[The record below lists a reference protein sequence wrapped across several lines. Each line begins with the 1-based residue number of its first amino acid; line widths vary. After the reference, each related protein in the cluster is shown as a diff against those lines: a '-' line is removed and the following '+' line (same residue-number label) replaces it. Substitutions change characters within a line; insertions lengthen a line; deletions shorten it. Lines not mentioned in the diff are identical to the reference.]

1 MKKTFFGYS
10 ISEVDDKL
18 SSLERLIELQR
29 KDIEFLK
36 RDNDKLRDVLDE
48 ISGGVRCFQ
57 DK

>member
-1 MKKTFFGYS
+1 MKKSFFGYS
-10 ISEVDDKL
+10 ISEVEDKV

-48 ISGGVRCFQ
+48 LSSTGRFLQ
-57 DK
+57 DN